1 MSNSAHI
8 DIEALKV
15 RPKLTPADFPTRKE
29 ALDYAEVQ
37 LDSILKHISELEG
50 EIAQE
55 AA

>member
-1 MSNSAHI
+1 MSAYI

-15 RPKLTPADFPTRKE
+15 RPKLKPSDFATREE
-29 ALDYAEVQ
+29 ALDYAEAR
-37 LDSILKHISELEG
+37 LDSLQQRILQLKG